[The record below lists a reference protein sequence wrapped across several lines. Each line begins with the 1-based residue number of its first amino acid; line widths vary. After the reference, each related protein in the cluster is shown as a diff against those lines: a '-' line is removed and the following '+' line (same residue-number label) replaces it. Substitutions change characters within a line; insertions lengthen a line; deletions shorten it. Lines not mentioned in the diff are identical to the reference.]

1 MNSVKQDVEKL
12 VQKELESVSQKFPV
26 FRSDYEGAAV
36 IYGAIEEA
44 ESEMRGVHRYFA
56 GAWYSVRANE
66 RLKLYQDI
74 NRIERRDGTQR
85 ILEAA
90 MDIAQP
96 MRKHGIYSEQTTE
109 MLRAQDIWQVIRHQL
124 WVDRH
129 GDEDSWCVDSHEPM
143 CMSGEALP
151 KMRGVEE

>member
-1 MNSVKQDVEKL
+1 MKYTLEISEKQAEIIKIALEEYFRLRMNQWGDL
-12 VQKELESVSQKFPV
+12 ANDLAFTGL
-26 FRSDYEGAAV
+26 DYGSHDGMDFNA
-36 IYGAIEEA
+36 
-44 ESEMRGVHRYFA
+44 
-56 GAWYSVRANE
+56 
-66 RLKLYQDI
+66 
-74 NRIERRDGTQR
+74 RIERRNGTQR

-96 MRKHGIYSEQTTE
+96 MRQHGIYPEQTTE

-129 GDEDSWCVDSHEPM
+129 GDDDSWCVDSREPM

-151 KMRGVEE
+151 KMKGVAE